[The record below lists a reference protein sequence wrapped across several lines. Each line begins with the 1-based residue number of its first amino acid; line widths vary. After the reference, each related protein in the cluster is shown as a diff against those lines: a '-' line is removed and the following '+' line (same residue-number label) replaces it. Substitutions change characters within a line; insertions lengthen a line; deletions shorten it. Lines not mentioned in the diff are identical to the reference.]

1 MIENF
6 KINEKEIEKINLINE
21 EDKNFRLKN
30 LKQFNQKGFPSKN
43 EEDWKFSDIKKIL
56 EKNFGEIKINNSDPK
71 ENSVRLINDFD
82 HNYILLINGKLIK
95 SDFKF
100 ENKDKIKITHYKPEN
115 FSSKE
120 NDNSLISL
128 NNALY
133 QNGFFLEI
141 EKNYKFEKVLILYN
155 LFTED
160 LSNKIINTKNKIILN
175 KNSELHLIEYTI
187 NKSKNKFIH
196 NNCETI
202 HLVKDSKF
210 KNISIQARKSEGY
223 LHKFSYNKLEENTN
237 YSNLIFSSGLRFYK
251 QDIRIDLEGK
261 NSDCKVNSA
270 LFLGKDDHQEIK
282 TRINHLEPF
291 CKSYQKIKSVLE
303 SNARGI

>member
-56 EKNFGEIKINNSDPK
+56 EKNFGEIEINNADPK

-100 ENKDKIKITHYKPEN
+100 EDKDKIKITHYKQEN

-155 LFTED
+155 LFTKE
-160 LSNKIINTKNKIILN
+160 S
-175 KNSELHLIEYTI
+175 
-187 NKSKNKFIH
+187 
-196 NNCETI
+196 
-202 HLVKDSKF
+202 F
-210 KNISIQARKSEGY
+210 K
-223 LHKFSYNKLEENTN
+223 
-237 YSNLIFSSGLRFYK
+237 
-251 QDIRIDLEGK
+251 
-261 NSDCKVNSA
+261 
-270 LFLGKDDHQEIK
+270 
-282 TRINHLEPF
+282 
-291 CKSYQKIKSVLE
+291 
-303 SNARGI
+303 